1 MTATQTMRYQR
12 RVARVAQE
20 RRERT
25 ERALAVALLLFMLV
39 AFAIGGTMDYH
50 DDQAELANWQEL
62 GVTIQRW

>member
-1 MTATQTMRYQR
+1 MTATQTMRYKR

-25 ERALAVALLLFMLV
+25 ERALAVVLLLFMLI

-50 DDQAELANWQEL
+50 DDQAELASWQEL
-62 GVTIQRW
+62 GITVQRW

>member
-1 MTATQTMRYQR
+1 MTATQMMRHQR

-25 ERALAVALLLFMLV
+25 ERALAVVLLLFMLV

-50 DDQAELANWQEL
+50 DDQAELASWQEL
-62 GVTIQRW
+62 GITVQRW